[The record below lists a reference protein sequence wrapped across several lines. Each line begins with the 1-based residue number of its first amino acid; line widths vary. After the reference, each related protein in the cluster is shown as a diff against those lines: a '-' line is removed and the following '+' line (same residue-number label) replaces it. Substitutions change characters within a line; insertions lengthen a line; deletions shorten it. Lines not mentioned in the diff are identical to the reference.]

1 MVKKRQYKQ
10 SPLAPKRLNKLV
22 PINGISLFTYCANF
36 YNKNRKDLSIFLFH
50 NKSQI
55 AEVFTKSSLRS
66 STLDWNKKALKGR
79 EVQAIVI
86 NAGNANTFTGAQGK
100 EAISI
105 ITKKIASKFNISH
118 KKIFVAST
126 GVIGEPFP
134 TKKVINAIDKKPV
147 ATNNWMQAA
156 RAMMT
161 TDTFPKGKTIKS
173 KIGNQKILI
182 TGIAKGSGM
191 IEPNM
196 ATMLGFIFTDASI
209 DQKILQSLTN
219 KFVMSSFNS
228 ISVDGDESTNDTV
241 IFASSNAVKFKNKI
255 KSINDQRLTKFKADL
270 EKVFLDLAEQIVRD
284 GEGATKLIQVKVLNA
299 RSKNS
304 AEKISRSIGNSP
316 LLKTAIYGNDPNW
329 GRVVMAIGKTYEKVN
344 LNKLKISFG
353 KYLVTKDGRINP
365 KFDEKK
371 LKKYLKKDQININ
384 VDLNLGRK
392 KAQILTCDLSHKYI
406 DINSSY
412 KS

>member
-344 LNKLKISFG
+344 FKKLKISFG

-371 LKKYLKKDQININ
+371 LKKYLKKNQININ